1 MSLENKYFTE
11 LAHRLQAAGITTG
24 HPERNQLTVL
34 LNDQP
39 VLFVSSESDVFLL
52 PAGSNPPEASELYH
66 KVAQTAEEVYAYVEA
81 IQTAPLLHAS
91 GLSEKFH
98 LLADFGG
105 AVLAGR
111 ELGNGWG
118 YQFVTWI
125 WDHDRTGV
133 SHGHYYEEDFQG
145 AKQDFAVRSGLISK
159 TQLFS
164 PEELTELYRATDYLL
179 DEGPEL
185 EDGHL
190 KAMQTARTKI
200 EYTVPDLA
208 DRLEQGQAQEPQIDM

>member
-1 MSLENKYFTE
+1 MSLENKYFAE
-11 LAHRLQAAGITTG
+11 LARRLRAAGITTG
-24 HPERNQLTVL
+24 HPEKNRLTVL

-39 VLFVSSESDVFLL
+39 VLSVSAGGDVFLL
-52 PAGSNPPEASELYH
+52 PAGSNQPEASELYH
-66 KVAQTAEEVYAYVEA
+66 KVAQTADEVYAYVDA
-81 IQTAPLLHAS
+81 VQTAPLLHAS

-111 ELGNGWG
+111 ELENGWG

-125 WDHDRTGV
+125 WDHNRTGV

-159 TQLFS
+159 AQLFS
-164 PEELTELYRATDYLL
+164 PEELTQLYRATDYLL

-185 EDGHL
+185 EDGQL
-190 KAMQTARTKI
+190 KALQTSRTKI

-208 DRLEQGQAQEPQIDM
+208 ERLEQSQGQEPQMNL

>member
-1 MSLENKYFTE
+1 MSLENKYFAE
-11 LAHRLQAAGITTG
+11 LARRLRAAGITAD
-24 HPERNQLTVL
+24 HPEKNRLTVL
-34 LNDQP
+34 LNNQP
-39 VLFVSSESDVFLL
+39 VLSVSAGSDVFLL
-52 PAGSNPPEASELYH
+52 PAGSNQPEASELYH
-66 KVAQTAEEVYAYVEA
+66 KVAQTADEVYAYVEA
-81 IQTAPLLHAS
+81 VQTAPLLHAS

-111 ELGNGWG
+111 ELENGWG

-159 TQLFS
+159 AQLFS
-164 PEELTELYRATDYLL
+164 PEELTQLYRATDYLL
-179 DEGPEL
+179 DEGPEP
-185 EDGHL
+185 EDGQL
-190 KAMQTARTKI
+190 KALQTSRTKI

-208 DRLEQGQAQEPQIDM
+208 ERLEQSQGQEPQMNL

>member
-111 ELGNGWG
+111 ERENGWG
-118 YQFVTWI
+118 YQFVTWL
-125 WDHDRTGV
+125 WDYNRNGV
-133 SHGHYYEEDFQG
+133 SLGHYFEDDYHA

-159 TQLFS
+159 AQLFS
-164 PEELTELYRATDYLL
+164 DEELSELYRSTDYLL
-179 DEGPEL
+179 ENGPEL
-185 EDGHL
+185 QQEHL
-190 KAMQTARTKI
+190 KAIQTARTKI
-200 EYTVPDLA
+200 EYIVPNLQE
-208 DRLEQGQAQEPQIDM
+208 RLEPEQNQGQLMN

>member
-111 ELGNGWG
+111 ELENGWG

>member
-24 HPERNQLTVL
+24 HPERNQLTGL

-159 TQLFS
+159 AQLFL
-164 PEELTELYRATDYLL
+164 PEELTQLYRATDYLL
-179 DEGPEL
+179 DEGPEP
-185 EDGHL
+185 EDGQL
-190 KAMQTARTKI
+190 KALQTSRTKI
-200 EYTVPDLA
+200 EYTVPDLVE
-208 DRLEQGQAQEPQIDM
+208 RLEQSQGQEPQMNL

>member
-1 MSLENKYFTE
+1 MSLENKYFAE
-11 LAHRLQAAGITTG
+11 LARRLRAAGITAG
-24 HPERNQLTVL
+24 HPEKNRLTVL
-34 LNDQP
+34 LNNQP
-39 VLFVSSESDVFLL
+39 VLSVSAGSDVFLL
-52 PAGSNPPEASELYH
+52 PAGSNQPEAGELYH
-66 KVAQTAEEVYAYVEA
+66 KVAQTADEVYAYVEA
-81 IQTAPLLHAS
+81 VQTAPLLHAS

-111 ELGNGWG
+111 ELENGWG

-145 AKQDFAVRSGLISK
+145 AKQDLAVRSGLISK